1 MERLKRITDERGISI
16 FDVGDVVALLA
27 HQRKEAFEGERAIRL
42 FQFRAWILC
51 PGTNEANAAKW
62 AALIAVVKYL
72 DRMEEDYFADEESE
86 RLYRED
92 RPTGIDLT
100 HKPPQT
106 TWRIET
112 LGKNN
117 RTYREIYDRLIARRG
132 GLLALL
138 DAPSPADFDR
148 AIHMQFDRM
157 HIISDLIDYRLRYI
171 QHRSDN
177 QKVAAEPNGAN
188 HNHALFFCWWPTRE
202 VKSGRGKTPPNKSVS
217 IKTMSKWWKKFERS
231 ALFIYLIQK
240 HGFHQLPMDTDDDSF
255 VDDLLRES
263 NDTSELLRFLGA
275 YAYLV
280 ETFRKAESDLFY
292 VSVPDSIPRIAIST
306 PPFSKAELET
316 IRQYDGNY
324 LEMAE

>member
-1 MERLKRITDERGISI
+1 VAGKQTLISADVQVFQTAHRLITISVLGHHRIIGRRLHLPTSERVSVMERLKRITDERGISI
-16 FDVGDVVALLA
+16 FDVEDVVALLA

-62 AALIAVVKYL
+62 AALIAAVKYL

-92 RPTGIDLT
+92 RPTGVDLT

-117 RTYREIYDRLIARRG
+117 RTYREIYDQLIARRG

-148 AIHMQFDRM
+148 AIQMQFDRM
-157 HIISDLIDYRLRYI
+157 HIISDLIDYRIRYI

-177 QKVAAEPNGAN
+177 QKVAADPNGAN
-188 HNHALFFCWWPTRE
+188 HNHALFFVGGQHMRLRADE
-202 VKSGRGKTPPNKSVS
+202 ERHHRINRFR
-217 IKTMSKWWKKFERS
+217 SK
-231 ALFIYLIQK
+231 
-240 HGFHQLPMDTDDDSF
+240 P
-255 VDDLLRES
+255 
-263 NDTSELLRFLGA
+263 
-275 YAYLV
+275 
-280 ETFRKAESDLFY
+280 
-292 VSVPDSIPRIAIST
+292 
-306 PPFSKAELET
+306 
-316 IRQYDGNY
+316 
-324 LEMAE
+324 